1 MQYEEKTFLDKFG
14 RTVIIRNARPEDSA
28 DLIEYLKITSVET
41 PYLIRE
47 PEEITITKD
56 QEELFIQ
63 NIIDAEREL
72 MLVAHI
78 DGKHVGNCSLM
89 SIAPYKRQL
98 HYTKSIADAA

>member
-28 DLIEYLKITSVET
+28 DLIEYLKITSGET

-72 MLVAHI
+72 MLVAHC
-78 DGKHVGNCSLM
+78 CSSVRL
-89 SIAPYKRQL
+89 
-98 HYTKSIADAA
+98 TAD